1 MSSNVVNQVSYLR
14 TSRSFPKDIN
24 ELTEELNKSYIDT
37 ANSVN
42 TRTIGIYP
50 TNRPAITGET
60 FFIQNNQKQ
69 QGLRQ
74 VYTFTTTVPIPHGI
88 IFTQIDQFSRCYG
101 EYTDGTNW
109 YGLVSGSSVAIAG
122 QISFYLTPTNITFL
136 VGAGA
141 PAVTRGLV
149 TLEWISVS

>member
-1 MSSNVVNQVSYLR
+1 MTNVVNQVSYLR

-74 VYTFTTTVPIPHGI
+74 VYTFTTTAAIPHGI

-136 VGAGA
+136 MGGGA
-141 PAVTRGLV
+141 PFVTRGIV